1 MFSALCG
8 WQRALAGLEPPRDPP
23 VASRSEDV
31 ALPGGERVRVALGH
45 DWAPVPAATPVWSA
59 PVEDGFAPNVV
70 VTAAPDPV
78 PAGAAALLDDLA
90 RTLPDLRVVDV
101 VRTGGGGLRSTAV
114 HPTTGRDAVTVQ
126 ERRPHADVTVAVAYT
141 CAAEQYPRWRHRF
154 TSWLVAPS

>member
-1 MFSALCG
+1 MRRRCG
-8 WQRALAGLEPPRDPP
+8 
-23 VASRSEDV
+23 S
-31 ALPGGERVRVALGH
+31 
-45 DWAPVPAATPVWSA
+45 
-59 PVEDGFAPNVV
+59 
-70 VTAAPDPV
+70 
-78 PAGAAALLDDLA
+78 DLA